1 MAKKSFKSGLG
12 SLIQNSSIEFEANGL
27 SKVNFQP
34 DALRLKIEQLQDEL
48 KLWRTGR
55 LTLDIFEKSLKEN
68 GLAYQP
74 DTNSFSKIE

>member
-12 SLIQNSSIEFEANGL
+12 SLIQDSSIEFEENGM
-27 SKVNFQP
+27 SKVNVQP

-55 LTLDIFEKSLKEN
+55 LTIEIFEKSLKDNSLE
-68 GLAYQP
+68 YHP
-74 DTNSFSKIE
+74 DTNSFSKID